1 MEDLRHFMT
10 YSGLDKIELLSI
22 LIELNKQDEVQDMLE
37 KEYRS
42 ELNKQNKEKEN

>member
-1 MEDLRHFMT
+1 MT

-22 LIELNKQDEVQDMLE
+22 LIELNKQDEVQNMLE